1 MIEHYATESGGSVR
15 VKSLKGSA
23 QVSFSYSN
31 PQDTLSLWCRVQPH
45 SDTQLSAAIIGNLAE
60 RYTPCVLS
68 VFTEDTGLR
77 FKPKYWNLSRGW
89 THKSQSVFVESMSAK
104 SQFQTICVFAAA
116 MGNTDFIR
124 ERGGEINFYSRADV
138 LRWLNERCNPMEFV
152 ALKEECDYRLRKTAA
167 ECVDSLIESATD
179 SLLWLDSGGD
189 SATAAAFESALG
201 ELKRRQNKEHGFD
214 TRYAHI
220 QEFCTAVALPA
231 MVRLGAEHPFTAQ
244 IWEDFCKFSTS
255 YLADCEQL
263 MRNYSQ
269 IWEENSSIEGE
280 ATT

>member
-1 MIEHYATESGGSVR
+1 MIEHYATESGGSVK
-15 VKSLKGSA
+15 VKSLNGSA
-23 QVSFSYSN
+23 HVSFSYSN
-31 PQDTLSLWCRVQPH
+31 PQDTLSLWCRIQPH
-45 SDTQLSAAIIGNLAE
+45 SDTQLSAAIISNLAE
-60 RYTPCVLS
+60 RYTPCVLT

-124 ERGGEINFYSRADV
+124 EKNGEIDFYSRADV
-138 LRWLNERCNPMEFV
+138 LRWLNERCSPMEFV

-167 ECVDSLIESATD
+167 DCVESLLESATD
-179 SLLWLDSGGD
+179 SLLWLNSDD
-189 SATAAAFESALG
+189 AHAFESALG
-201 ELKRRQNKEHGFD
+201 ELKRRQSKEHGFD

-220 QEFCTAVALPA
+220 QEFCTAIAMPAL
-231 MVRLGAEHPFTAQ
+231 VRLGGDNPFTAQ

-255 YLADCEQL
+255 YLADCDQL
-263 MRNYSQ
+263 MRDYSQ
-269 IWEENSSIEGE
+269 MWEENSSI
-280 ATT
+280 ADDTTT